1 MNNIES
7 RRSILFLDNDK
18 VSREV
23 VKSYLNDSY
32 DIEVEENI
40 EEALIKISKNKYDL
54 ILLDINLGVGMTG
67 MDVLRFQRMSHLN
80 SQTPSIAITAY
91 AMEGDR
97 EEFIEAGF
105 SDFLSKP
112 FSRKDLKSM
121 INKYFN

>member
-7 RRSILFLDNDK
+7 RRSILFLDNDR

-23 VKSYLNDSY
+23 VKSYLTDSY
-32 DIEVEENI
+32 NIEVEENI
-40 EEALIKISKNKYDL
+40 EEALIKISKHRYDL

-67 MDVLRFQRMSHLN
+67 LDVLRFQRMSHLN

-112 FSRKDLKSM
+112 FSRKDLKTV
-121 INKYFN
+121 INKYIN